1 MKQALIKRCSFIL
14 FALMSIV
21 TNAQTASSQIKIT
34 GTVTDNTGL
43 LLPGVN
49 VTEKSSKNTVTTDYS
64 GRYEISVKPGATL
77 VFSFIGMKKI
87 EVPLNGRTNLDAKL
101 QEDSNV
107 LDDIVVVAYGKQKKN
122 NVTGAIVTI
131 KPDEIRDLPV
141 SNLSEAL
148 RGLSPGVNVNN
159 ANGSSRPGGAAD
171 ITIRQSFGFTNATSQ
186 FRVPLIVIDDMVQI
200 DPQTGLPTQEA
211 FNRLD
216 PSEIENITIL
226 KDGSAAI
233 YGARASQGAIIV
245 KTKRGKEGKAKFT
258 YYSQFAVND
267 AVSHQKTMSA
277 YEHGVWKNRF
287 LSSNLEANQAKY
299 FSEDELEQMKSLDYD
314 WLKKAWKPAIQ
325 QRHVLNVS
333 GGTDKVTY
341 FAGGAFFTQGAN
353 LGDQDYEKWNFRT
366 GTTVKVTNNLEF
378 SASVSGTSTDTQK
391 SFTKASANL
400 NDAGSFGSLSAGEQA
415 DYMYLLHMPKYIP
428 WQTTV
433 AGKEYWMSPIARSD
447 ANLGSANNRGT
458 LAGWN
463 YFAALQAGKQTD
475 EDFAYNVNLN
485 MTYKVP
491 FVKGMSI
498 KGSYARS
505 QSSASNEQV
514 QLPFDLA
521 RIRNYETIGNHLAS
535 AADPTVYDAVN
546 NPNGDYLIETNSA
559 QSRVYYNSDVD
570 KMIQS
575 NIFVNYNRTFGDHA
589 FDAMVG
595 VERSELNSRSLRLA
609 YEGTGKDYLGDY
621 TSAGPIS
628 NNSTAMKTESGT
640 LSYLGRLNYG
650 YKDKYLA
657 EFIFRSDASTKF
669 APKNYWGFFP
679 GAQFGWV
686 MSKEKWFTNNVSWVN
701 NLKLRYSIGKSGK
714 DAIQP
719 WLWQQFYEPVVDRGA
734 QFGSQGGT
742 LGTGITPRPTPNSEV
757 RWDASLKQNYGIDV
771 ALLNNRLQISVDYYY
786 NKNTEMLVDMAG
798 IVGTPIT
805 VGGALAEQNY
815 GAVNDWGTEFSINW
829 NDKIKDKFSYNVGVN
844 FGFNDNEIKEFPLSA
859 PALESANVRR
869 VGQSSYTPVWGFRT
883 WKETS
888 SGDGIL
894 RTDEDI
900 ANYWQYLTERAAAV
914 GGTPGY
920 IGNITNVSNM
930 RKGMLAYQDVGGVFN
945 ATTGEQAPADGKIA
959 TGEDYVKLVNSN
971 RTYGFTTNLGFKYD
985 SFYFKTQIATSW
997 GGYNAIDLVKQGIA
1011 TSSSGTHNDW
1021 SHEVFWTDMYDAT
1034 TNPDGKYPNM
1044 YQTANFNPSDFW
1056 QLNNFRCVVRNL
1068 SVGYA
1073 LPKEALKT
1081 AKIDGISFGITGQ
1094 NLWDLYNPYPKK
1106 YRNMYDD
1113 STTKYPTLRTW
1124 SLSMNVTF

>member
-1 MKQALIKRCSFIL
+1 MKQALLKRCSFIL
-14 FALMSIV
+14 FALMSMV
-21 TNAQTASSQIKIT
+21 THAQTSGGQIKIK
-34 GTVTDNTGL
+34 GTVTDNSGL

-64 GRYEISVKPGATL
+64 GKYEISVKPGATL
-77 VFSFIGMKKI
+77 VFSFIGMKKTEI
-87 EVPLNGRTNLDAKL
+87 PLNGRTNLDVKL

-131 KPDEIRDLPV
+131 KPDDIRDLPV
-141 SNLSEAL
+141 SNLAEAL
-148 RGLSPGVNVNN
+148 RGLTPGVNVNN

-171 ITIRQSFGFTNATSQ
+171 ITIRQSFGFTNATSL
-186 FRVPLIVIDDMVQI
+186 FKVPLIVIDDMVQI
-200 DPQTGLPTQEA
+200 DPQSGLPTQEA

-245 KTKRGKEGKAKFT
+245 KTKRGKEGKAKLS
-258 YYSQFAVND
+258 YYAQFAVND
-267 AVSHQKTMSA
+267 AVSHQKTMNA

-287 LSSNLEANQAKY
+287 LSSNLEANQSKY
-299 FSEDELEQMKSLDYD
+299 FSQDELEEMKGLDYD
-314 WLKKAWKPAIQ
+314 WLKKAWKPALQ

-353 LGDQDYEKWNFRT
+353 LGNQDYKKWNFRT
-366 GTTVKVTNNLEF
+366 GTTIKVTNNLEL

-400 NDAGSFGSLSAGEQA
+400 NDSSFGSLSSGEQA

-433 AGKEYWMSPIARSD
+433 NGKEYWMSPFARTD

-458 LAGWN
+458 IAGWN
-463 YFAALQAGKQTD
+463 YFAALDAGKQTD
-475 EDFAYNVNLN
+475 EDFSYNVNLN
-485 MTYKVP
+485 LTYKVP
-491 FVKGMSI
+491 FIKGMSI
-498 KGSYARS
+498 KGSYART
-505 QSSASNEQV
+505 QSSANTEQA

-535 AADPTVYDAVN
+535 AADPTIYDLTT

-559 QSRVYYNSDVD
+559 QSRVYYYSDVD

-589 FDAMVG
+589 IDAMVG
-595 VERSELNSRSLRLA
+595 MERSELNNKNLRLA

-621 TSAGPIS
+621 TTAGPIS
-628 NNSTAMKTESGT
+628 SNSTATKVESGT
-640 LSYLGRLNYG
+640 LSYLGRLNYS

-686 MSKEKWFTNNVSWVN
+686 VSKEKWFADNVSWVN
-701 NLKLRYSIGKSGK
+701 NLKLRYSIGKTGK
-714 DAIQP
+714 DAIGP
-719 WLWQQFYEPVVDRGA
+719 WLWQQLYEPIVDKGA
-734 QFGSQGGT
+734 QFGSGGGL
-742 LGTGITPRPTPNSEV
+742 LGTGITPRITPNSEV
-757 RWDASLKQNYGIDV
+757 RWDASLKQNYGIDLAV
-771 ALLNNRLQISVDYYY
+771 LNNRLQISADYYY
-786 NKNTEMLVDMAG
+786 NKSTDMLVSLASMA
-798 IVGTPIT
+798 GTPIS
-805 VGGALAEQNY
+805 VGGGLAEQNY
-815 GAVNDWGTEFSINW
+815 AAVNDWGTEFSVNW
-829 NDKIKDKFSYNVGVN
+829 NDKIKDKLSYNVGVN
-844 FGFNDNEIKEFPLSA
+844 FGFGNNEVQKYPEG
-859 PALESANVRR
+859 ALQHPSFNAIREGNSLIN
-869 VGQSSYTPVWGFRT
+869 PVWGFRT

-888 SGDGIL
+888 TGDGIL

-914 GGTPGY
+914 GGTPSY
-920 IGNITNVSNM
+920 FTTTNVAMM
-930 RKGMLAYQDVGGVFN
+930 RKGMLAYEDVGGVFN

-959 TGEDYVKLVNSN
+959 SNEDYVKLVNKN
-971 RTYGFTTNLGFKYD
+971 ITYGFTTNLGFKYD
-985 SFYFKTQIATSW
+985 SFYFKTQIATTW
-997 GGYNAIDLVKQGIA
+997 GGYNTIDLVKQGIG

-1021 SHEVFWTDMYDAT
+1021 SHEIFWTDMYDTT
-1034 TNPDGKYPNM
+1034 TNPNGKYPNM
-1044 YQTANFNPSDFW
+1044 YQTTNFSPSDFW

-1068 SVGYA
+1068 SVGFA
-1073 LPKEALKT
+1073 IPKESLKST
-1081 AKIDGISFGITGQ
+1081 KIDGINLGITGQ

-1113 STTKYPTLRTW
+1113 STAKYPTLRTW